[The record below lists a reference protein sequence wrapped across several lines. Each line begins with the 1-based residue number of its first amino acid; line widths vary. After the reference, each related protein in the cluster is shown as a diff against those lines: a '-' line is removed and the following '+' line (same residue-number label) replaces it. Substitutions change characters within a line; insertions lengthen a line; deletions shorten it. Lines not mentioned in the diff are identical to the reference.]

1 MAIQKAHWLNDADN
15 VRLIMPFAKVDTE
28 HRTVSGFASLN
39 NVDKSAD
46 VVTANAS
53 AEAFASFRGNIREMH
68 DKHKA
73 VGTMIKFSQEPY
85 YDAAS
90 GNTYQGIY
98 VTAYV
103 SKGAQDTWEKVL
115 DGTLSGFSI
124 GGHIEEQHPEYVAE
138 LSKTVR
144 FITKLSLFELSLV
157 DNPANQFAN
166 VFSIQKVDGEL
177 VMKGMATEVETQNVF
192 WCEEDKT
199 ARAVSSD
206 HSTCVQCSADM
217 ENIGWIEVTDAAS
230 ATAELKKFV
239 DDHFTTTKVIT
250 TQDLK
255 DAGKEQVQQNPEFAN
270 EENVGDNTID
280 TAKSEGGVNMS
291 DVETVEKAAE
301 VDEVVETTLV
311 DEVVEKAEEVV
322 ETPEETVEKAEEV
335 AEETVETVEK
345 AEEVVETPEV
355 DVTKALEDIKNFV
368 SEAVTKSATE
378 QATSLEAIAKAMSDL
393 AESVAK
399 LAPVAEAVQTVTEK
413 VEGLERATAV
423 KKSGDGDESEPVKK
437 GFSWGGHFASAST
450 ITQ

>member
-1 MAIQKAHWLNDADN
+1 METQKAYWLNDESH

-39 NVDKSAD
+39 NVDKTDD

-53 AEAFASFRGNIREMH
+53 AQAFSNFRGNIREMH
-68 DKHKA
+68 QPIA
-73 VGTMIKFSQEPY
+73 AGRMLSFSQEPY
-85 YDAAS
+85 YDADS

-124 GGHIEEQHPEYVAE
+124 GGNIIDQHSEYVSE

-144 FITKLSLFELSLV
+144 FITELSLFELSLV

-166 VFSIQKVDGEL
+166 IFSISKVDGEL
-177 VMKGMATEVETQNVF
+177 VAKGMAVDYEAQNVF

-199 ARAVSSD
+199 ARASSTEK
-206 HSTCVQCSADM
+206 STCVQCSSEM
-217 ENIGWIEVTDAAS
+217 ENIGWIEVTDANS
-230 ATAELKKFV
+230 AAMELKKFV
-239 DDHFTTTKVIT
+239 DEWTISKVIT
-250 TQDLK
+250 TEDLK
-255 DAGKEQVQQNPEFAN
+255 NNGKKKVQQNSEFAN
-270 EENVGDNTID
+270 EDNVGDNTID

-301 VDEVVETTLV
+301 VDEVVETT
-311 DEVVEKAEEVV
+311 DEVVEKSEEVV

-335 AEETVETVEK
+335 VEETVETVEK
-345 AEEVVETPEV
+345 AEEI
-355 DVTKALEDIKNFV
+355 DIAKALDDMKTFV
-368 SEAVTKSATE
+368 SEAVAKSTSE
-378 QATSLEAIAKAMSDL
+378 QATSIAEIAKAVGEL
-393 AESVAK
+393 ADSVAR
-399 LAPVAEAVQTVTEK
+399 LAPVSETVKEVAEK

-423 KKSGDGDESEPVKK
+423 KKSGDEIESEPVKK
-437 GFSWGGHFASAST
+437 EFSWGGHFASAST
-450 ITQ
+450 ITN

>member
-15 VRLIMPFAKVDTE
+15 VHLIMPFAKVDTE

-39 NVDKSAD
+39 NVDKTDD

-53 AEAFASFRGNIREMH
+53 ANAFASFRGNIREMH
-68 DKHKA
+68 DSHKA
-73 VGTMIKFSQEPY
+73 VGTMVNFSQEPY
-85 YDAAS
+85 YDAES

-98 VTAYV
+98 VTCYV

-124 GGHIEEQHPEYVAE
+124 GGHILEQHQEYVAE

-144 FITKLSLFELSLV
+144 FITELSLFELSLV

-199 ARAVSSD
+199 ARAADSD

-230 ATAELKKFV
+230 APAELKKFV
-239 DDHFTTTKVIT
+239 DEWTTTKVIT

-255 DAGKEQVQQNPEFAN
+255 DAGKEQVQQNSEFAN

-301 VDEVVETTLV
+301 VDEVVETPA
-311 DEVVEKAEEVV
+311 EVVEKAEEVV

-335 AEETVETVEK
+335 VEEETVETVEK
-345 AEEVVETPEV
+345 AEEAVVETPEV